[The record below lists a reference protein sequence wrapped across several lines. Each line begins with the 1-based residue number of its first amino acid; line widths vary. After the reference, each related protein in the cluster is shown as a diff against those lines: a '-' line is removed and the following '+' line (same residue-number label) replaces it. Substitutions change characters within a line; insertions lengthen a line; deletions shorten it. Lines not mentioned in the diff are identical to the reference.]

1 MAMQTPQTQFNLPDL
16 LVALGLI
23 LLIPLFTYLILS
35 SSEGDSRATRDSS
48 VLPLTL
54 AEADELYDLYRKM
67 YLENAN
73 LFYTRSKIAK
83 NSIYRSQ
90 EQAWSR
96 SVLLRC
102 KEGVSELL
110 ERARK
115 RPASAGVRG
124 RVSKIQE
131 LLRNINYKLS
141 SLPTALPPSPQ
152 AAPRT

>member
-1 MAMQTPQTQFNLPDL
+1 MAIQTPQTQFNLPDL

-35 SSEGDSRATRDSS
+35 SSDRDGEKDTRDSS

-54 AEADELYDLYRKM
+54 AEADEIFDQYRKM

-124 RVSKIQE
+124 RVSQIQE

-141 SLPTALPPSPQ
+141 SLPATLPPSPQ
-152 AAPRT
+152 AAP